1 MSLTV
6 EALEAEALNLSVA
19 ERARLVEK
27 LIVSLDVE
35 PDVEAAWAVEIER
48 RHAEIESGAVSLL
61 PGAEALARLKAEF
74 Q

>member
-1 MSLTV
+1 MSITV
-6 EALEAEALNLSVA
+6 EVLEAEALNLSVA
-19 ERARLVEK
+19 ERSRLVEK
-27 LIVSLDVE
+27 LIVSLDTE
-35 PDVEAAWAVEIER
+35 PDVESAWATEVAR

>member
-6 EALEAEALNLSVA
+6 EALEAEALNLSAA
-19 ERARLVEK
+19 ERDSMVEK
-27 LIVSLDVE
+27 LIVSLDAE

-48 RHAEIESGAVSLL
+48 RHAEMESGAISLL
-61 PGAEALARLKAEF
+61 PGAETLARLKAEF